1 MPIALIPVRLPGK
14 QMKNILIA
22 FLTVIFF
29 SASAP
34 AFADYEDDRVE
45 SIDVVVD
52 VAFVRPLGLVSIA
65 VGVTLFIISL
75 PFTVVSGD
83 TDKAARVLLAEPI
96 DYTFKR
102 PLGEFDERRY
112 GRYNHK
118 SD

>member
-14 QMKNILIA
+14 PMKKILIT
-22 FLTVIFF
+22 FLAVLVF
-29 SASAP
+29 SASTP
-34 AFADYEDDRVE
+34 AFADYEDEEVE

-83 TDKAARVLLAEPI
+83 TDKAARITPSKDPSENLTKEGMEDIITNPI
-96 DYTFKR
+96 RTR
-102 PLGEFDERRY
+102 VQ
-112 GRYNHK
+112 
-118 SD
+118 